1 MPEPDPAPR
10 ALEATRAGGLRE
22 SDQVPAEMEKMMTRK
37 RNSILDGTAV
47 VLAAGLGT
55 AVATAHHWAWR

>member
-1 MPEPDPAPR
+1 
-10 ALEATRAGGLRE
+10 
-22 SDQVPAEMEKMMTRK
+22 MTRK

-55 AVATAHHWAWR
+55 AVAIAATGGAPGAASPK